1 MLRAATLRDAGEVAG
16 VMIESRRA
24 FVAFAPMAHAEDDV
38 RRWVRERLVP
48 GGGVWVW
55 GPPAQGDRA
64 AQVVAMLACSQADGV
79 AWIDHLYLRPGWT
92 GQGIGERLRLLAHAL
107 AVLPRPLRLYTFQAN
122 AGARRF
128 YERHGFRALALT
140 DGQGNEERC
149 PDVLYELGGAGPADP
164 CAA

>member
-1 MLRAATLRDAGEVAG
+1 MLRAATLRDAEAVAG

-24 FVAFAPMAHAEDDV
+24 FVGFAPMVHPEDDV
-38 RRWVRERLVP
+38 RRWVREQLLP
-48 GGGVWVW
+48 GGGAWVW
-55 GPPAQGDRA
+55 EAPAQGGRM

-92 GQGIGERLRLLAHAL
+92 GQGIGERLLAHAL

-149 PDVLYELGGAGPADP
+149 PDVLYELGDAGPADP
-164 CAA
+164 CTA